1 MKIVIF
7 GLTISSSWGNGHATV
22 WRSLCRQLIARGHKI
37 TFFEHDVPYY
47 ANHRD
52 LSAIDGGTLRLYQ
65 SWSEIDD
72 VAEGELGDTDVAI
85 VTSYCPDAVAAS
97 ELIWCSPAIRVFYDL
112 DSPVTLTR
120 LRTGESVP
128 YIHPD
133 GLQEFDLVLSFT
145 GGSALDALRLE
156 LGAKEV
162 SPLYGS
168 VDPSVHRR
176 VAPNECYRAALSYL
190 GTYSQDR
197 QRSLQDLFIEPA
209 RRAPHA
215 RFVMGGAQYPAE
227 FPWAPNIFFVQ
238 HLPPVEHPSF
248 FSSSRLTL
256 NVTRAAMREMG
267 WCPSGRLFEA
277 AACGVPIVSDWWEGL
292 DDFFTRDSE
301 ILIASSCDDVL
312 AALEL
317 EDAQLDRIANAAH
330 ERVLAEHTG
339 AQRARQFEELMENIH
354 APEMMASKSN
364 IENQTSKIPCGA

>member
-162 SPLYGS
+162 SPLY
-168 VDPSVHRR
+168 
-176 VAPNECYRAALSYL
+176 
-190 GTYSQDR
+190 
-197 QRSLQDLFIEPA
+197 
-209 RRAPHA
+209 
-215 RFVMGGAQYPAE
+215 
-227 FPWAPNIFFVQ
+227 
-238 HLPPVEHPSF
+238 
-248 FSSSRLTL
+248 
-256 NVTRAAMREMG
+256 
-267 WCPSGRLFEA
+267 
-277 AACGVPIVSDWWEGL
+277 
-292 DDFFTRDSE
+292 
-301 ILIASSCDDVL
+301 
-312 AALEL
+312 
-317 EDAQLDRIANAAH
+317 
-330 ERVLAEHTG
+330 
-339 AQRARQFEELMENIH
+339 
-354 APEMMASKSN
+354 
-364 IENQTSKIPCGA
+364 